1 MSLRRVKITLL
12 CEDSQHEA
20 FARRFLQGMG
30 WETREIRVEKSPG
43 GAGSGEQWVRTRFP
57 KELRAYRERTKKAA
71 SVLLVMMD
79 ADTFEVRSR
88 ITFLEQ
94 ICREEQLD
102 FRSEDE
108 SVAIIVPKR
117 NIETWIHYLNGEKV
131 NEVAAY
137 PKMQKPRHCQ
147 SAVKK
152 LLNFRTK

>member
-43 GAGSGEQWVRTRFP
+43 GAGSGEQWVRARFP

-79 ADTFEVRSR
+79 ADTFEVKNR

-117 NIETWIHYLNGEKV
+117 NIETWIHYLNGE
-131 NEVAAY
+131 
-137 PKMQKPRHCQ
+137 R
-147 SAVKK
+147 
-152 LLNFRTK
+152 